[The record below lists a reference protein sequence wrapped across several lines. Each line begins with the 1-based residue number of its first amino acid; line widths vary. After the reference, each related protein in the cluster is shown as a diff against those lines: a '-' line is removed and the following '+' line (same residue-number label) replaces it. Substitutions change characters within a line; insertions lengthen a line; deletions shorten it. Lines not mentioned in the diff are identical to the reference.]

1 MYKKVLLA
9 TVVFGLLTI
18 LFAACT
24 IKDSSQAAAGP
35 TVHMGGADFLQK
47 SVTIKKGDSVNLVD
61 DSTSP
66 HIIVNGSWDGS
77 TQKPAQEPG
86 APTVKLQ
93 FNGNDSAPMGPF
105 NTAGTFHVYC
115 TIHQGM
121 NLEVIVQ

>member
-24 IKDSSQAAAGP
+24 IRDSAAALAGP

-47 SVTIKKGDSVNLVD
+47 SVTLKKGESVNLVD
-61 DSTSP
+61 DSSSP
-66 HIIVNGSWDGS
+66 HIVVNGSWDGT
-77 TQKPAQEPG
+77 TQKPAQEAG

-93 FNGNDSAPMGPF
+93 FNGNDSSPMGPF

>member
-24 IKDSSQAAAGP
+24 IRDSSAALAGP

-47 SVTIKKGDSVNLVD
+47 SVNLKKGESVNLVD
-61 DSTSP
+61 DSSSP
-66 HIIVNGSWDGS
+66 HIVVNGSWDGS
-77 TQKPAQEPG
+77 TQKPAQEAG

-93 FNGNDSAPMGPF
+93 FNGGDSAPMGPF

>member
-1 MYKKVLLA
+1 MYKKVLCAAAVL
-9 TVVFGLLTI
+9 GLLTV

-24 IKDSSQAAAGP
+24 IRDSSATATGP

-47 SVTIKKGDSVNLVD
+47 SVTLKKGDSVNLVD

-66 HIIVNGSWDGS
+66 HIIVNGSWVGS
-77 TQKPAQEPG
+77 QQKPAQEPG

>member
-1 MYKKVLLA
+1 MYKKVLCA
-9 TVVFGLLTI
+9 AVVLGLLTV

-24 IKDSSQAAAGP
+24 IRDSSAAATGP

-47 SVTIKKGDSVNLVD
+47 SVTLKKGDSVNLVD

-66 HIIVNGSWDGS
+66 HIIVNGSWVGS
-77 TQKPAQEPG
+77 QQKPAQEPG

>member
-9 TVVFGLLTI
+9 AAVLGLLTV

-24 IKDSSQAAAGP
+24 IRDSSAAATGP
-35 TVHMGGADFLQK
+35 AVYMGGASFLQS

-66 HIIVNGSWDGS
+66 HIIVNGSWVGS
-77 TQKPAQEPG
+77 QQKPAQEPG

-121 NLEVIVQ
+121 NREVIVQ

>member
-1 MYKKVLLA
+1 MYKKIAFATVLL
-9 TVVFGLLTI
+9 GLLTM
-18 LFAACT
+18 LLAACT
-24 IKDSSQAAAGP
+24 IRDSAAAVAGP

-66 HIIVNGSWDGS
+66 HTIVNGSWVGS
-77 TQKPAQEPG
+77 EQKPAQEPG

>member
-1 MYKKVLLA
+1 MYKKVLCA
-9 TVVFGLLTI
+9 AVVLGLLTV

-24 IKDSSQAAAGP
+24 IRDSSAVAAGP
-35 TVHMGGADFLQK
+35 TVHMGGASFLQS
-47 SVTIKKGDSVNLVD
+47 SVTVKKGDSVNLVD

-66 HIIVNGSWDGS
+66 HIIVNGSWVGS
-77 TQKPAQEPG
+77 QQKPAQEPG

>member
-1 MYKKVLLA
+1 MYKKVLCA
-9 TVVFGLLTI
+9 AVVLGLLTV

-24 IKDSSQAAAGP
+24 IRDSSAAAAGA

-47 SVTIKKGDSVNLVD
+47 SVTIKKGESVNLVD

-66 HIIVNGSWDGS
+66 HIIVNGSWVGS
-77 TQKPAQEPG
+77 QQVPHQEPG